1 MAERMREIARMAFE
15 QMPPAVRFRE
25 SDALA
30 IKRRQRELLDLEPEV
45 VKGFYDTLYAHPATG
60 SLFIEGERPDREV
73 TLSNWWRRTVNG
85 PLDEEY
91 FTWMAMVGLVHVSR
105 GVTNPMMLSMASFV
119 ASFIALKAPGLPVDR
134 TEADALVEAFRRLST
149 AVGIVITFGYDRAY
163 DRAVLTALDELAG
176 LPPRLFRR
184 LLAQE
189 VNAAVTQARDQEARG
204 QL

>member
-1 MAERMREIARMAFE
+1 MAELMHEIARMAFE

-25 SDALA
+25 SDALVIA
-30 IKRRQRELLDLEPEV
+30 RHQQALLDLEPEV
-45 VKGFYDTLYAHPATG
+45 VKGFYDTLYAHPAT
-60 SLFIEGERPDREV
+60 SSIFVEGERPDREI

-91 FTWMAMVGLVHVSR
+91 FAWMAMVGLVHVAR

-119 ASFIALKAPGLPVDR
+119 ALFVAEKAARLPVDR
-134 TEADALVEAFRRLST
+134 TEAEALAEAFKRLST
-149 AVGIVITFGYDRAY
+149 AVGMVITFGYDRAY

-176 LPPRLFRR
+176 IPQKLFRR

-189 VNAAVTQARDQEARG
+189 VNSEVAQARDSF
-204 QL
+204 